1 MIDNKIN
8 EIRTLLQIKS
18 LFKKIYLHM
27 AIKIW
32 QRVKTGYL
40 AEHNVPELWG
50 RITKCSTTRCWEYLA
65 SWNLR
70 HDFFAGSGGIFC

>member
-40 AEHNVPELWG
+40 AMTFSLDLGEYSVDFLW
-50 RITKCSTTRCWEYLA
+50 A
-65 SWNLR
+65 
-70 HDFFAGSGGIFC
+70 D